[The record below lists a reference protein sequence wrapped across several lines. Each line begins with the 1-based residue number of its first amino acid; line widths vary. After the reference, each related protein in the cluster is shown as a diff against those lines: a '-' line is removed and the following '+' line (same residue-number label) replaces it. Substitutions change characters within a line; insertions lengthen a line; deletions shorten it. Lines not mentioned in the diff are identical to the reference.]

1 MNEKIIARI
10 NKLMALTQ
18 SSNENESAKAAEMA
32 LKLMEENGI
41 STKDLDIANLEADL
55 GPIDREALNESTYV
69 SAWEKNLAYTIAQY
83 FNCVTYIQNSYR
95 CKNWKKRKMYA
106 VGFVGHES
114 NRITAMTMYE
124 WLRKAI
130 NREARQKFTQYANQM
145 SFCLG
150 AANAIGQKYA
160 EVKKD
165 ESNEAGL
172 VIYDE
177 VQNWIDNH
185 MNMKEGR
192 ASRSLS
198 VSSAA
203 YNAGKVAGGN
213 YSLNRQF
220 GLKAIGC

>member
-32 LKLMEENGI
+32 LKIMEENGI

-55 GPIDREALNESTYV
+55 GPVDNECLKETTYV
-69 SAWEKNLAYTIAQY
+69 PAWEKNLAYVIAKY
-83 FNCVTYIQNSYR
+83 FNCVTYIQNSYSY
-95 CKNWKKRKMYA
+95 KNWNKRKMYA

-114 NRITAMTMYE
+114 NRITAITMYE

-130 NREARQKFTQYANQM
+130 LKESRQKFSQYSNQL
-145 SFCLG
+145 SFCMG
-150 AANAIGQKYA
+150 AASAIGLKYQDA
-160 EVKKD
+160 EKD
-165 ESNEAGL
+165 NSNEAGL

-185 MNMKEGR
+185 MNMKEGK
-192 ASRSLS
+192 ASRALS